1 MEIYEN
7 KDFNSDD
14 DNATVRGDESEAEH
28 IDFPTFSN
36 DDDAIRTQALVT
48 RHY

>member
-1 MEIYEN
+1 VKTYKINLINIEMEIYEN

-36 DDDAIRTQALVT
+36 DD
-48 RHY
+48 